1 MRRRV
6 GTLSSKPNNL
16 NRTVGKCIIS
26 SALSLL
32 LLILLSPAQL
42 IAAPD
47 EPDVSPKQLKE
58 LKKNINSLNAWLNK
72 AQGKKSELQKA
83 LQKSEQEISRIGKD
97 IHKIQQQLNQ
107 AQASLKKLQKKKKKL
122 ELQLKNQQSYLKKQ
136 IVTAY
141 SLGRQPAVK
150 VLLNLEDPQ
159 KIDRTLAYYDY
170 FNKAR
175 AKEIESYRTTIDELS
190 ATRLAIDHQNETLI
204 NARSKLVTSKAELN
218 ESQRSRKRT
227 LAKLNSS
234 IKGKS
239 LELEKLTND
248 QKRLEELLKKVEK
261 AIANLKLPEDSR
273 PFSQLRS
280 KLPWPTRGKVTK
292 YYRSRLAGGKLR
304 QNGVIIE
311 TNPAEQVS
319 AVHYGRVVFSDWIR
333 GFGLM
338 TIIDHG
344 GGYMSLYGHN
354 KSLLKD
360 IGDWVHTGE
369 AIAYAGNSGG
379 QQETGLYFE
388 IRKNGRPQNPLKWLK
403 RK

>member
-1 MRRRV
+1 MRITAYNQKISH
-6 GTLSSKPNNL
+6 GFGALLPSSIFFFFL
-16 NRTVGKCIIS
+16 F
-26 SALSLL
+26 SLVTTSL
-32 LLILLSPAQL
+32 F
-42 IAAPD
+42 AATA
-47 EPDVSPKQLKE
+47 EPDVSPKQLKA
-58 LKKNINSLNAWLNK
+58 LKQDIGKLNSWLDK
-72 AQGKKSELQKA
+72 AEGKKSELQKS
-83 LQKSEQEISRIGKD
+83 LQKSEQEINRIGKD
-97 IHKIQQQLNQ
+97 IHKVQKQLNLSQ
-107 AQASLKKLQKKKKKL
+107 KRLKELQKKKQTL
-122 ELQLKNQQSYLKKQ
+122 ELQLKNQQAYLKKQ

-175 AKEIESYRTTIDELS
+175 AKEIESYRSIINELTN
-190 ATRLAIDHQNETLI
+190 TRTAIDQENETLI
-204 NARSKLVTSKAELN
+204 RSRSQLVTSKAELN

-248 QKRLEELLKKVEK
+248 QKRLEQLLKQVEK

-273 PFSQLRS
+273 PFSQLKS
-280 KLPWPTRGKVTK
+280 KLPWPTHGKVTQ
-292 YYRSRLAGGKLR
+292 YYGSRLAGGKLR
-304 QNGVIIE
+304 RNGVIIE
-311 TNPAEQVS
+311 TNSAVQVS
-319 AVHYGRVVFSDWIR
+319 AIHYGRVVFSDWIR

-354 KSLLKD
+354 KSLLKE

-369 AIAYAGNSGG
+369 IIAYSGNSGG

-388 IRKNGRPQNPLKWLK
+388 IRKNGRPQNPLKWLQ

>member
-1 MRRRV
+1 MTRTIASV
-6 GTLSSKPNNL
+6 VLFLLFAWLAPITL
-16 NRTVGKCIIS
+16 
-26 SALSLL
+26 
-32 LLILLSPAQL
+32 
-42 IAAPD
+42 AAD
-47 EPDVSPKQLKE
+47 SEPDVSPKQLKA
-58 LKKNINSLNAWLNK
+58 LKKTIGKLNTELNK
-72 AQGKKSELQKA
+72 AEGKRSELQLLLKKSEL
-83 LQKSEQEISRIGKD
+83 EISRIGKD
-97 IHKIQQQLNQ
+97 IHKVQLQLND
-107 AQASLKKLQKKKKKL
+107 AKKRLKELQKTKKTL

-175 AKEIESYRTTIDELS
+175 AKEIESYRTTIKQLNDTQ
-190 ATRLAIDHQNETLI
+190 AAIDQENDKLI
-204 NARSKLVTSKAELN
+204 NARSQLVTSKAELN

-227 LAKLNSS
+227 LAKLNNA

-239 LELEKLTND
+239 RELEKLTND
-248 QKRLEELLKKVEK
+248 QKRLEQLLKDVEK

-273 PFSQLRS
+273 PFSQLKS
-280 KLPWPTRGKVTK
+280 KLPWPTRGKVTE
-292 YYRSRLAGGKLR
+292 YYGSRLADGKLR
-304 QNGVIIE
+304 RNGVIIE
-311 TNPAEQVS
+311 TNSATQVN

-354 KSLLKD
+354 KSLLKE
-360 IGDWVHTGE
+360 IGDWVRTGE
-369 AIAYAGNSGG
+369 TIAYSGNSGG
-379 QQETGLYFE
+379 QQEIGLYFE
-388 IRKNGRPQNPLKWLK
+388 IRKNGRPQNPLKWLQ

>member
-1 MRRRV
+1 M
-6 GTLSSKPNNL
+6 TITACNL
-16 NRTVGKCIIS
+16 NSNDHILARAIVSLVLLVLFASFSPG
-26 SALSLL
+26 AL
-32 LLILLSPAQL
+32 
-42 IAAPD
+42 AAD
-47 EPDVSPKQLKE
+47 SEPDVSPKQLKE
-58 LKKNINSLNAWLNK
+58 LKKTIGKLNSELDK
-72 AQGKKSELQKA
+72 AEGKKNELQRLLKKNE
-83 LQKSEQEISRIGKD
+83 LEISRIGKD
-97 IHKIQQQLNQ
+97 IHKVQQQLND
-107 AQASLKKLQKKKKKL
+107 AQKRLKELQQKKKSL

-175 AKEIESYRTTIDELS
+175 AKEIESYRTTIKQLS
-190 ATRLAIDHQNETLI
+190 DTRTAIDQENDKLI
-204 NARSKLVTSKAELN
+204 NARSQLVTSKAELN

-227 LAKLNSS
+227 LARLNSS

-239 LELEKLTND
+239 LELEKLTSD
-248 QKRLEELLKKVEK
+248 QKRLEQLLKQVEK

-273 PFSQLRS
+273 PFSQLKS
-280 KLPWPTRGKVTK
+280 KLPWPTHGKVTE
-292 YYRSRLAGGKLR
+292 YYGSRLAGGKLR
-304 QNGVIIE
+304 RNGVIIE
-311 TNPAEQVS
+311 TNSAIQVN
-319 AVHYGRVVFSDWIR
+319 AVHYGRIVFSDWIR

-338 TIIDHG
+338 TIVDHG

-354 KSLLKD
+354 KSLLKE
-360 IGDWVHTGE
+360 IGDWVRTGE
-369 AIAYAGNSGG
+369 TIAYSGNSGG

-388 IRKNGRPQNPLKWLK
+388 IRKNGRPQNPLKWLQ